1 MGEDND
7 DLKCWIDHERKSV
20 NFRFYS
26 LFFWANVIFIFTAVS
41 SILHIAK
48 GNYYFA
54 ALFVSISFSN
64 LYNAKRTLDNRTTL
78 LDMLTDIEEDLLHKG
93 E

>member
-7 DLKCWIDHERKSV
+7 DLKCWIEQERKSV
-20 NFRFYS
+20 NFKFYS
-26 LFFWANVIFIFTAVS
+26 LFFWANVIFGFTAVF

-64 LYNAKRTLDNRTTL
+64 LYNAKRTLDSRSTL